1 MVRNYISQERQK
13 IVMKKEQI
21 DEVLREMIAD
31 YSQKALAYMLHFET
45 GERRLEQ
52 DKRKEL
58 QEKYG
63 KEAFSPVLDWSGHF
77 GELADSDI
85 LDERINALLQN
96 EGYDKEEF
104 VIPRDRLKNKL
115 WNEARRQAHDILN
128 QIQKEQ

>member
-1 MVRNYISQERQK
+1 
-13 IVMKKEQI
+13 MKKEQI
-21 DEVLREMIAD
+21 DEVLRDMIAD
-31 YSQKALAYMLHFET
+31 YSQKALAYMLHFES

-52 DKRKEL
+52 DTRKQL

-63 KEAFSPVLDWSGHF
+63 KEAFSPALDWAGHF
-77 GELADSDI
+77 GNLADSDI
-85 LDERINALLQN
+85 LDERITALLQK

-115 WNEARRQAHDILN
+115 WNEARRKAHHILD